1 LERFQRNKWRLRLG
15 LSDIITELGLDS
27 TMTLALIIIAGA
39 VLITII
45 LLMSY
50 FNILI
55 TIASFSYPN
64 ARLKAM
70 GNPFVRKKKLSGLIE
85 LSGAQEAAMEI
96 SKEGYDLP
104 QNIEKVGTL
113 EAERKLEIAQVA
125 FLQKVISSN
134 PQSIRPFL
142 EAHLMK
148 YDAMQIK
155 KALRARQNGASD
167 SDLKMRLI
175 PVKEITQE
183 IVDDILDTSTVDDV
197 CNAVK
202 TTRFGDILIKAASEH
217 KGDIVVLDLTL
228 DKFYSKELQRAITRV
243 DTTVRET
250 VTLYIGKHADITNI
264 KHIIRSKEQ
273 GLDPQT
279 TESFLVDG
287 GRLLAP
293 WKLKQMIEVKG
304 LSELITE
311 LEGTPYLETLREAMQ
326 NYSETKSIY
335 SLEVALDRLLLKT
348 ASEIASS
355 AMIFSGP
362 TIKYLVAKEFEVR
375 NLKAV
380 LRGMYEG
387 LPSESIMPMLIWE
400 EGS

>member
-1 LERFQRNKWRLRLG
+1 
-15 LSDIITELGLDS
+15 
-27 TMTLALIIIAGA
+27 MTLALVIIAGA

-70 GNPFVRKKKLSGLIE
+70 GNPFVRKKKLNALIE

-104 QNIEKVGTL
+104 QNIEKVGTK
-113 EAERKLEIAQVA
+113 EAERKLEMAQVE
-125 FLQKVISSN
+125 FLHKVMNSN

-142 EAHLMK
+142 EAFLIK

-155 KALRARQNGASD
+155 KALRARHNNSNG

-183 IVDDILDTSTVDDV
+183 IIDDILDTNTVEDV
-197 CNAVK
+197 CNER
-202 TTRFGDILIKAASEH
+202 T
-217 KGDIVVLDLTL
+217 
-228 DKFYSKELQRAITRV
+228 ITRV
-243 DTTVRET
+243 DSTVRET
-250 VTLYIGKHADITNI
+250 ITLYIGKYADITNI
-264 KHIIRSKEQ
+264 KHIIRSKDQ

-279 TESFLVDG
+279 TESFLIDG

-304 LSELITE
+304 LQELMTE
-311 LEGTPYLETLREAMQ
+311 LDGTPYQETLREAMQ
-326 NYSETKSIY
+326 EYSETKSIY
-335 SLEVALDRLLLKT
+335 SLEVAMDRLLLKT

-355 AMIFSGP
+355 ALIFSGP
-362 TIKYLVAKEFEVR
+362 TIKFLVAKEFEVR